1 MTDRLHSFRFHDPV
15 TGKWVRARYRATR
28 EAIARRYERACI
40 DADGVVPPNV
50 SVGFDPFRQTVPRAP
65 TARQTET
72 PPQLHPEVTDALERF
87 LVASF
92 LRRYV
97 TWCARRGRFA
107 AMNGAATLLRSVRAA
122 TPLER

>member
-1 MTDRLHSFRFHDPV
+1 MSRELHSFRFKDPV

-28 EAIARRYERACI
+28 AEIARRYAI
-40 DADGVVPPNV
+40 AQVDDQGVAPPAV
-50 SVGFDPFRQTVPRAP
+50 STGFDPFRASRPRAGGNEP
-65 TARQTET
+65 SEAPLQV
-72 PPQLHPEVTDALERF
+72 HPELVDCLERF

-107 AMNGAATLLRSVRAA
+107 AMNGAAHLLRDVSRA
-122 TPLER
+122 R